1 MLQEACLQG
10 NLIAICLE
18 QLNDPHPLLRQWVA
32 ICLGRIWQ
40 NFDSARWCGVRDS
53 AHEKLYSLLSDPIPE
68 VKTKFLLSR
77 RQSFV
82 FVSASEK
89 DLAAVPSR

>member
-1 MLQEACLQG
+1 M
-10 NLIAICLE
+10 
-18 QLNDPHPLLRQWVA
+18 
-32 ICLGRIWQ
+32 
-40 NFDSARWCGVRDS
+40 RDS